1 MRRLVSLGLS
11 FLLLAVAIGCAAPE
25 ASQAGQPLPPQPEP
39 AELSSD
45 EEIFD
50 ALDTE
55 ALLDIGYSEPDKTVI
70 VEGVV
75 VRGFYAETSKG
86 SPTFLDFHDPY
97 QDWFKCV
104 IWCEDKE
111 TLEPVR
117 DRFIAAFPPDP
128 ETYFLNKRVRVS
140 GKINIYKGAPEIIL
154 TEPVQIWVVSKA
166 GEYEVLVSRV
176 IDGDTIEV
184 LGGERVRYIGIDAPE
199 TGEYFAAEATEKN
212 RELVEGKRVRLESD
226 VEDRDEYGRLLRYVW
241 LDDIMV
247 NAELVRLGY
256 AYSYSL
262 VPNVKYRQLFLQ
274 SEREARKLCRGLW
287 VE

>member
-11 FLLLAVAIGCAAPE
+11 FLLLAAAIGCAVPE
-25 ASQAGQPLPPQPEP
+25 APQASQPPLPQPEP
-39 AELSSD
+39 VGLSSD
-45 EEIFD
+45 EEVFD

-55 ALLDIGYSEPDKTVI
+55 ALLDIGYSEPDRVVI

-75 VRGFYAETSKG
+75 DRGFYAEKSKG

-97 QDWFKCV
+97 EDWFKCV

-117 DRFIAAFPPDP
+117 DRFMAAFPPDP

-140 GKINIYKGAPEIIL
+140 GEINIYKGTPEIIL
-154 TEPVQIWVVSKA
+154 TDPAQIWVVSEA

-184 LGGERVRYIGIDAPE
+184 LGGERIRYIGIDAPE
-199 TGEYFAAEATEKN
+199 TGEYFAAEAVEKN

-226 VEDRDEYGRLLRYVW
+226 VEDRDEYGRLLSYVW

-247 NAELVRLGY
+247 NAELVRLGC

-274 SEREARKLCRGLW
+274 LEREARKLRRGLW

>member
-11 FLLLAVAIGCAAPE
+11 FLLLAAAIGCAVPE
-25 ASQAGQPLPPQPEP
+25 APPAGQPPSPQPEP

-45 EEIFD
+45 EEVFD
-50 ALDTE
+50 ALDTG

-75 VRGFYAETSKG
+75 VR
-86 SPTFLDFHDPY
+86 
-97 QDWFKCV
+97 
-104 IWCEDKE
+104 
-111 TLEPVR
+111 
-117 DRFIAAFPPDP
+117 
-128 ETYFLNKRVRVS
+128 VS
-140 GKINIYKGAPEIIL
+140 GEINIYKGAPEIIL
-154 TEPVQIWVVSKA
+154 TEPAQIWVVSEA

>member
-11 FLLLAVAIGCAAPE
+11 FLLLAAAIGCAVPE
-25 ASQAGQPLPPQPEP
+25 APQTGQPPSPQPES
-39 AELSSD
+39 AEPSSD
-45 EEIFD
+45 EEVFD

-97 QDWFKCV
+97 EDWFKCV

-128 ETYFLNKRVRVS
+128 ETYFLNKRVMVS
-140 GKINIYKGAPEIIL
+140 GKIKIYKGAPEIIL
-154 TEPVQIWVVSKA
+154 TEPVQIWVVSEA

-199 TGEYFAAEATEKN
+199 TGEYFAAEATEKT

-241 LDDIMV
+241 RDDIMV
-247 NAELVRLGY
+247 NAELVRLGC

-274 SEREARKLCRGLW
+274 SEREARELCRGLW

>member
-1 MRRLVSLGLS
+1 MRWLVSLGLS
-11 FLLLAVAIGCAAPE
+11 FLLLAAAIGCAVPE
-25 ASQAGQPLPPQPEP
+25 APQAGQSPSPQPEP
-39 AELSSD
+39 AEPSSD
-45 EEIFD
+45 EEVFD

-97 QDWFKCV
+97 HDWFKCV

-117 DRFIAAFPPDP
+117 DRFITAFPPDP

-154 TEPVQIWVVSKA
+154 TEPAQIWVVSKA

-241 LDDIMV
+241 LGDIMV
-247 NAELVRLGY
+247 NAELVRLGC

-274 SEREARKLCRGLW
+274 SEREARELCRGLW

>member
-11 FLLLAVAIGCAAPE
+11 FLLLTAAIGCAAPE
-25 ASQAGQPLPPQPEP
+25 VPPAGQPPSLQPEP
-39 AELSSD
+39 AEPSSN
-45 EEIFD
+45 EELFD

-97 QDWFKCV
+97 HDWFKCV
-104 IWCEDKE
+104 IWREDKE

-117 DRFIAAFPPDP
+117 DRFTAAFPPDP

-184 LGGERVRYIGIDAPE
+184 LGGERVRYIGIDTPE

-247 NAELVRLGY
+247 NAELVRLGC
-256 AYSYSL
+256 AYSYSF
-262 VPNVKYRQLFLQ
+262 VPNEKYRQLLLQ

-287 VE
+287 AE